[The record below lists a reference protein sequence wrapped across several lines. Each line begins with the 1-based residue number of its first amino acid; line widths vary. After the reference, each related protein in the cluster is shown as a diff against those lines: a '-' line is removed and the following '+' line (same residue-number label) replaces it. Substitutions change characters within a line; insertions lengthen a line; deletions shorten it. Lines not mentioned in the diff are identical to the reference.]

1 MVELCFNQSAQG
13 ALKMAQHCGGKGRH
27 SVGIVFCTSEDGE
40 KPSRRAVRAR
50 LRKVRAEQDRLD
62 RYAVPL
68 GNKSSDVLCL
78 GLALS
83 LGDIAAPLAE
93 DGPRRALFRQ
103 FHTDFPRYAVPLGN
117 KSSDVLCL
125 GLALSL
131 GDIAAPLAEDG
142 PRRALFRQFHTD
154 FPLDGAEAER
164 AAEADADWRE
174 VLAAAEELRAR
185 AAAGEEVRIW
195 ADDTPDGACGLRHAA
210 ALLAGLDARV
220 TLVSLPRWWERPD
233 GAGEEVRIW
242 ADDTPDGA
250 CGLRHAAALLAGLD
264 ARVTLVS
271 LPRWWERPDGAVVRW
286 DRGWG
291 EVHPEEFGLHL
302 GGAEELT
309 RPVLRMLALEWER
322 LREENAP
329 LRAVVNGRV
338 MGVSEDFYDPV
349 LRRCLTE
356 KPQKVANVLGQ
367 ALVQLSGVGDWL
379 LARRLRA
386 MAEAG
391 TVRVDEAGST
401 RGFYGAAAN
410 VLGQALVQLSG
421 VGDWLLARRLRAMAE
436 AGTVRVD
443 EAGSTRGF
451 YGAAVCLS

>member
-27 SVGIVFCTSEDGE
+27 SVGTVFCTSEDGE
-40 KPSRRAVRAR
+40 KPS
-50 LRKVRAEQDRLD
+50 
-62 RYAVPL
+62 PL
-68 GNKSSDVLCL
+68 GSQGAD
-78 GLALS
+78 
-83 LGDIAAPLAE
+83 AE
-93 DGPRRALFRQ
+93 GAGRAGPAGQVCRPPGEQKLRRTR
-103 FHTDFPRYAVPLGN
+103 
-117 KSSDVLCL
+117 L

-154 FPLDGAEAER
+154 FPLDGKEAER

-174 VLAAAEELRAR
+174 VLAAAEELRAGPP
-185 AAAGEEVRIW
+185 AGEEVRIW
-195 ADDTPDGACGLRHAA
+195 ADDTPDG
-210 ALLAGLDARV
+210 V
-220 TLVSLPRWWERPD
+220 
-233 GAGEEVRIW
+233 
-242 ADDTPDGA
+242 

-286 DRGWG
+286 ERGWG

-401 RGFYGAAAN
+401 RGFYGAA
-410 VLGQALVQLSG
+410 
-421 VGDWLLARRLRAMAE
+421 
-436 AGTVRVD
+436 
-443 EAGSTRGF
+443 
-451 YGAAVCLS
+451 VCLA

>member
-27 SVGIVFCTSEDGE
+27 SVGTVFCTSEDGE
-40 KPSRRAVRAR
+40 KPSRRAVRAQM
-50 LRKVRAEQDRLD
+50 RKVRAEQDRLD
-62 RYAVPL
+62 RY
-68 GNKSSDVLCL
+68 
-78 GLALS
+78 
-83 LGDIAAPLAE
+83 
-93 DGPRRALFRQ
+93 
-103 FHTDFPRYAVPLGN
+103 
-117 KSSDVLCL
+117 
-125 GLALSL
+125 
-131 GDIAAPLAEDG
+131 
-142 PRRALFRQFHTD
+142 
-154 FPLDGAEAER
+154 
-164 AAEADADWRE
+164 
-174 VLAAAEELRAR
+174 
-185 AAAGEEVRIW
+185 
-195 ADDTPDGACGLRHAA
+195 
-210 ALLAGLDARV
+210 
-220 TLVSLPRWWERPD
+220 
-233 GAGEEVRIW
+233 
-242 ADDTPDGA
+242 
-250 CGLRHAAALLAGLD
+250 AALLAGLD

-286 DRGWG
+286 ERGWG

-349 LRRCLTE
+349 LRRCFTE

-391 TVRVDEAGST
+391 A
-401 RGFYGAAAN
+401 
-410 VLGQALVQLSG
+410 
-421 VGDWLLARRLRAMAE
+421 
-436 AGTVRVD
+436 VRVD

-451 YGAAVCLS
+451 YGAAVCLA

>member
-93 DGPRRALFRQ
+93 
-103 FHTDFPRYAVPLGN
+103 
-117 KSSDVLCL
+117 
-125 GLALSL
+125 
-131 GDIAAPLAEDG
+131 
-142 PRRALFRQFHTD
+142 
-154 FPLDGAEAER
+154 
-164 AAEADADWRE
+164 
-174 VLAAAEELRAR
+174 
-185 AAAGEEVRIW
+185 
-195 ADDTPDGACGLRHAA
+195 
-210 ALLAGLDARV
+210 
-220 TLVSLPRWWERPD
+220 
-233 GAGEEVRIW
+233 
-242 ADDTPDGA
+242 
-250 CGLRHAAALLAGLD
+250 
-264 ARVTLVS
+264 
-271 LPRWWERPDGAVVRW
+271 
-286 DRGWG
+286 
-291 EVHPEEFGLHL
+291 
-302 GGAEELT
+302 ELT

-391 TVRVDEAGST
+391 A
-401 RGFYGAAAN
+401 
-410 VLGQALVQLSG
+410 
-421 VGDWLLARRLRAMAE
+421 
-436 AGTVRVD
+436 VRVD

-451 YGAAVCLS
+451 YGAAVCLA

>member
-27 SVGIVFCTSEDGE
+27 SVGIAFCTSEDGE

-62 RYAVPL
+62 
-68 GNKSSDVLCL
+68 
-78 GLALS
+78 
-83 LGDIAAPLAE
+83 
-93 DGPRRALFRQ
+93 
-103 FHTDFPRYAVPLGN
+103 RYAVPLGN

-185 AAAGEEVRIW
+185 AA
-195 ADDTPDGACGLRHAA
+195 T
-210 ALLAGLDARV
+210 
-220 TLVSLPRWWERPD
+220 
-233 GAGEEVRIW
+233 GEEVRIW

-322 LREENAP
+322 L
-329 LRAVVNGRV
+329 GRRT
-338 MGVSEDFYDPV
+338 P
-349 LRRCLTE
+349 
-356 KPQKVANVLGQ
+356 P
-367 ALVQLSGVGDWL
+367 SGRWST
-379 LARRLRA
+379 
-386 MAEAG
+386 AG
-391 TVRVDEAGST
+391 
-401 RGFYGAAAN
+401 
-410 VLGQALVQLSG
+410 
-421 VGDWLLARRLRAMAE
+421 
-436 AGTVRVD
+436 
-443 EAGSTRGF
+443 
-451 YGAAVCLS
+451 

>member
-27 SVGIVFCTSEDGE
+27 SVGIAFCTSEDGE

-103 FHTDFPRYAVPLGN
+103 FHTDFP
-117 KSSDVLCL
+117 
-125 GLALSL
+125 
-131 GDIAAPLAEDG
+131 
-142 PRRALFRQFHTD
+142 
-154 FPLDGAEAER
+154 LD
-164 AAEADADWRE
+164 
-174 VLAAAEELRAR
+174 
-185 AAAGEEVRIW
+185 
-195 ADDTPDGACGLRHAA
+195 
-210 ALLAGLDARV
+210 
-220 TLVSLPRWWERPD
+220 
-233 GAGEEVRIW
+233 
-242 ADDTPDGA
+242 
-250 CGLRHAAALLAGLD
+250 
-264 ARVTLVS
+264 
-271 LPRWWERPDGAVVRW
+271 
-286 DRGWG
+286 
-291 EVHPEEFGLHL
+291 
-302 GGAEELT
+302 GAEELT

-401 RGFYGAAAN
+401 RGFYGAA
-410 VLGQALVQLSG
+410 
-421 VGDWLLARRLRAMAE
+421 
-436 AGTVRVD
+436 
-443 EAGSTRGF
+443 
-451 YGAAVCLS
+451 VCLA